1 MFVVSPQFPPFLFSC
16 LRFLNSTDPTI
27 SEPGTGYNS
36 CSKIEGKI
44 AGCSSACE
52 VKLDQ
57 VLLVMIEPVSIA
69 LLILMLVVLYFVVNI
84 YLARFASER
93 AFIPGGRVDRQQPND
108 EAVDRRN
115 NVAVNGNR
123 ALPQE
128 HEGWPPWVGKW
139 HFIYSSFF

>member
-1 MFVVSPQFPPFLFSC
+1 MMLVVSPQFPLFLFSC
-16 LRFLNSTDPTI
+16 LRFLNSADLTI

-69 LLILMLVVLYFVVNI
+69 SLILMLVVLYFVVNI

-128 HEGWPPWVGKW
+128 HEG
-139 HFIYSSFF
+139 

>member
-1 MFVVSPQFPPFLFSC
+1 MMFVVSPQFPPFLFSC
-16 LRFLNSTDPTI
+16 LRFLNSADPTI
-27 SEPGTGYNS
+27 SEPGTGYKS
-36 CSKIEGKI
+36 CRKIKGKV

-52 VKLDQ
+52 VKLNQ

-69 LLILMLVVLYFVVNI
+69 SLILMLVVLYFVVNI

-128 HEGWPPWVGKW
+128 HEG
-139 HFIYSSFF
+139 

>member
-1 MFVVSPQFPPFLFSC
+1 MMLVVSPQFPC
-16 LRFLNSTDPTI
+16 LRFLNSADPTI
-27 SEPGTGYNS
+27 SEPGTSYNS
-36 CSKIEGKI
+36 CSKIEGKV
-44 AGCSSACE
+44 AGCSSVCE
-52 VKLDQ
+52 VKLNQ

-69 LLILMLVVLYFVVNI
+69 SLILMVVVLYFFVNI

-123 ALPQE
+123 VLPQE
-128 HEGWPPWVGKW
+128 HEG
-139 HFIYSSFF
+139 

>member
-1 MFVVSPQFPPFLFSC
+1 MMLVVSPQFPPILFSC
-16 LRFLNSTDPTI
+16 LRFLNSADPTI
-27 SEPGTGYNS
+27 SEPGTGYNT
-36 CSKIEGKI
+36 CRKIKGKV

-52 VKLDQ
+52 VKLNQ

-69 LLILMLVVLYFVVNI
+69 SHILMLVVLHFVVNI

-93 AFIPGGRVDRQQPND
+93 AFIPGCRVDRQQPND

-128 HEGWPPWVGKW
+128 HEG
-139 HFIYSSFF
+139 